1 MKQLKALLFVISL
14 IIAPYALQAS
24 EAVPH
29 EIIETAVNELLSEF
43 EIRRNELAQDEAKL
57 FQLVESVVV
66 PRLDVPIIARLVL
79 AKHWRT
85 ATDKQRRA
93 FTHQLKTLL
102 IRTYAKALFKYTGN
116 EQMLVTPS
124 SVKPEDKKTRVR
136 TEVILPG
143 TSAIEVTYALLK
155 NAEEQW
161 KIYDMTIDGISL
173 VKNYRVSYGDAVAQK
188 GLDMLIVE
196 MTAKNSQP
204 EPKE

>member
-1 MKQLKALLFVISL
+1 M
-14 IIAPYALQAS
+14 
-24 EAVPH
+24 
-29 EIIETAVNELLSEF
+29 
-43 EIRRNELAQDEAKL
+43 
-57 FQLVESVVV
+57 
-66 PRLDVPIIARLVL
+66 
-79 AKHWRT
+79 
-85 ATDKQRRA
+85 
-93 FTHQLKTLL
+93 
-102 IRTYAKALFKYTGN
+102 
-116 EQMLVTPS
+116 
-124 SVKPEDKKTRVR
+124 
-136 TEVILPG
+136 PG